1 MRETMNRTWTVLL
14 LLAVGLTVGCENQ
27 TEVGADAKSMMAES
41 AKLPDAQEVAAA
53 EPVVADLEAARKAL
67 KVGRRDE
74 FEQMKLAFELTGQKK
89 KDFQAAVDE
98 RAKKLEEWRGSDF
111 YKEYQDT
118 RKELKAARK
127 AGDEDKVARL
137 EKAIEPMRAKNE
149 TFMKNI
155 RAEVIRELTP
165 SQRKGWAGYVLWEKV
180 QGRFR
185 KAKPTDQQ
193 WQEMIK
199 VTTDV
204 AETLFAK
211 GDITMIDP
219 YLKSIYAL
227 RDDATEK
234 IKQTVLT
241 DQQREVFEPKKK

>member
-1 MRETMNRTWTVLL
+1 MLL
-14 LLAVGLTVGCENQ
+14 VVAMGFTVGCESQ
-27 TEVGADAKSMMAES
+27 TDVGADAESLMAES
-41 AKLPDAQEVAAA
+41 AKLPDAEEVAAA
-53 EPVVADLEAARKAL
+53 EPVVVDLEAAKKAM

-74 FEQMKLAFELTGQKK
+74 FEQMKLALELTGQQK

-98 RAKKLEEWRGSDF
+98 RSKKLKKWRETDF
-111 YKEYQDT
+111 FKNYTET
-118 RKELKAARK
+118 RKQLKATRK
-127 AGDEDKVARL
+127 AGDEKKVAKL
-137 EKAIEPMRAKNE
+137 EKAIEPMAEKNG

-155 RAEVIRELTP
+155 RAEVLRELTP

-193 WQEMIK
+193 WQEMLK

-234 IKQTVLT
+234 IKKTVLT
-241 DQQREVFEPKKK
+241 DQQREVFEPRKK

>member
-1 MRETMNRTWTVLL
+1 MQKTMTWAILL
-14 LLAVGLTVGCENQ
+14 VTAMGFTVGCESQ
-27 TEVGADAKSMMAES
+27 TDVGADAKSLMAES
-41 AKLPDAQEVAAA
+41 AKLPDAEEVAAA
-53 EPVVADLEAARKAL
+53 DPVVVNLQAARKAL

-74 FEQMKLAFELTGQKK
+74 FEQMKLALELTGRQK
-89 KDFQAAVDE
+89 KDFQAAVDK
-98 RAKKLEEWRGSDF
+98 RAKKLKKWRETDF

-137 EKAIEPMRAKNE
+137 EKTIEPMGEKNG
-149 TFMKNI
+149 TFMESI
-155 RAEVIRELTP
+155 RAEVLRELTP

-193 WQEMIK
+193 WQEMLK
-199 VTTDV
+199 VTTEV

-234 IKQTVLT
+234 IKETVLT
-241 DQQREVFEPKKK
+241 SEQRKVFEPKKK